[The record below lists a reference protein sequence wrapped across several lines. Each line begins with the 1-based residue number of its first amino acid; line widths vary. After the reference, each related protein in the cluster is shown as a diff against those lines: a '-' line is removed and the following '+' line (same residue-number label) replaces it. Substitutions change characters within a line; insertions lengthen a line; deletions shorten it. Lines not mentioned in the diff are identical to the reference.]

1 MGRWEALV
9 KIVEAFVASGRP
21 GYGLL
26 ALTIMTVASLL
37 VAVML
42 IAAGAGISPKWFEG
56 ALPTAI
62 ASLSSQ

>member
-26 ALTIMTVASLL
+26 ALLIMTVASLL
-37 VAVML
+37 IVAMVTVVGSTVSVHWVADKMPL
-42 IAAGAGISPKWFEG
+42 VVSSP
-56 ALPTAI
+56 
-62 ASLSSQ
+62 S

>member
-26 ALTIMTVASLL
+26 ALLIMTVASLL
-37 VAVML
+37 
-42 IAAGAGISPKWFEG
+42 IAAMVMIVGSTGPAHWVADNVPLAVSSP
-56 ALPTAI
+56 
-62 ASLSSQ
+62 S

>member
-9 KIVEAFVASGRP
+9 KIVEAFVASGQP

-26 ALTIMTVASLL
+26 ALAIMTVASLL

-42 IAAGAGISPKWFEG
+42 IAAGAGIPSKWFEG
-56 ALPTAI
+56 SLPAAI
-62 ASLSSQ
+62 APLSSQ